1 MLETFFHSFF
11 FSPVIYLV
19 KLLQHAQSLN
29 PHSRQKAACQ
39 YVFRGMNMYL
49 ENDVFLRPLI
59 IQVQRKT
66 LDKAVT

>member
-1 MLETFFHSFF
+1 MIF
-11 FSPVIYLV
+11 VIYLV

-29 PHSRQKAACQ
+29 PHNRQKAACQ
-39 YVFRGMNMYL
+39 HVIRGVNMYL

-66 LDKAVT
+66 LDKAVA

>member
-1 MLETFFHSFF
+1 MIF
-11 FSPVIYLV
+11 VIHLV

-29 PHSRQKAACQ
+29 PHNRQKAACR
-39 YVFRGMNMYL
+39 YVFRGVNMYL

-66 LDKAVT
+66 QDKAVT